1 MWFEIDKQRH
11 RESPL
16 LDQSQTNVG
25 KDATSQLVTK
35 VCSVYTVYTL
45 KYISISLELCYS
57 ASITT
62 SHARPCIM
70 LALKAR
76 YISIW
81 DYTFLNG
88 RHWWFCCYLNNLSLV
103 YNIHIY
109 IKTITGIWER
119 EKTYCTN
126 PVSRVQHMDLGFQT
140 SSFSKSL

>member
-16 LDQSQTNVG
+16 LEQSQTNVE

-88 RHWWFCCYLNNLSLV
+88 RHW
-103 YNIHIY
+103 
-109 IKTITGIWER
+109 
-119 EKTYCTN
+119 
-126 PVSRVQHMDLGFQT
+126 
-140 SSFSKSL
+140 